1 MKVEKIKKVSNKYKI
16 IFENKE
22 VITTY
27 DDVIINNNILYKNNI
42 NEEIIHKIISETNY
56 YEMYNKV
63 LKYINTKL
71 RSEYEIVKY
80 MQKLEID
87 EKNQNKILE
96 KLKKIN
102 LINDE
107 SFTKAYIHDK
117 LNLSNDGPLKIR
129 KELINHQINIELIE
143 QELSKIDNKYVLCK
157 LEKLILKKINGNT
170 KYSNNMLKQKLLN
183 YFINMG
189 YEKND
194 ILFLIDSN
202 KKKNDEVIKK
212 EYVKLYNKYHRKYN
226 DDDLN
231 NMIKKKLYLKG
242 FGYDEIN
249 MVISNQKR

>member
-1 MKVEKIKKVSNKYKI
+1 
-16 IFENKE
+16 
-22 VITTY
+22 
-27 DDVIINNNILYKNNI
+27 
-42 NEEIIHKIISETNY
+42 
-56 YEMYNKV
+56 
-63 LKYINTKL
+63 
-71 RSEYEIVKY
+71 
-80 MQKLEID
+80 
-87 EKNQNKILE
+87 
-96 KLKKIN
+96 
-102 LINDE
+102 
-107 SFTKAYIHDK
+107 
-117 LNLSNDGPLKIR
+117 
-129 KELINHQINIELIE
+129 
-143 QELSKIDNKYVLCK
+143 
-157 LEKLILKKINGNT
+157 
-170 KYSNNMLKQKLLN
+170 LLN